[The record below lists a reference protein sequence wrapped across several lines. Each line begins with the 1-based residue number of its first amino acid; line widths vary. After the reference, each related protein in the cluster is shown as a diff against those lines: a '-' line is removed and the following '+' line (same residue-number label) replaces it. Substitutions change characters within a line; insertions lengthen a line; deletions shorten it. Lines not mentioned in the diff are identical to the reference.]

1 MGAIPT
7 SDMPGHKKL
16 HDRVCLALDRC
27 QESAE
32 IDFKES
38 SPWKSL
44 KWRLIKTAIGMGN
57 LRDGGIVVIG
67 ASERRDS
74 WDLTGMQADHLV
86 TYDVDVMIDTFNAYG
101 SPKVKVDIVLVTYRN
116 RHKFLCI
123 QIREFDDIPIVCKK
137 NGNEGLMEGSVFIR
151 PPAGRART
159 TRVMDASQMHD
170 LIELAAEKRAR
181 YILNVSRRVGMVAKQ
196 GDVDLFEQELEGL

>member
-7 SDMPGHKKL
+7 SDMPGHINL

-38 SPWKSL
+38 SPWETL
-44 KWRLIKTAIGMGN
+44 KWRLIKTSLGMSN

-67 ASERRDS
+67 ASERGDS
-74 WDLTGMQADHLV
+74 WDLTGIRDDHLA
-86 TYDVDVMIDTFNAYG
+86 TYDVDVIIDIFNKYG
-101 SPKVKVDIVLVTYRN
+101 SPKVNADIVLVTYRN
-116 RHKFLCI
+116 NHKFLCI
-123 QIREFDDIPIVCKK
+123 QIREFDDIPIVCKN
-137 NGNEGLMEGSVFIR
+137 NGPDGLIEGAVFVR
-151 PPAGRART
+151 PPSGRART
-159 TRVMDASQMHD
+159 TRVTDASQMHD

-181 YILNVSRRVGMVAKQ
+181 YILGVSRRIGMVSKQ
-196 GDVDLFEQELEGL
+196 SDVDRFEKELEGL